1 MQVPAAYLTKVED
14 EGHIVADLLHL
25 LENVNGDDLAS
36 FLESEHRE
44 LLRLRDQVRI
54 YKAAL
59 SELANH
65 LQHVFCA
72 VGGLSALPLSPPTR
86 STLVQPTSPG
96 LPMTPLSPGN
106 SVNKTRSRYV
116 IPLLRSPTS
125 TAFKLQ
131 QAPSRPSLSTRDTA
145 AQTDDQLD
153 GLVTELQHTVGEQQT
168 DIEDLELSLR
178 ERRTQ
183 VRVLRKQLRDK
194 ELRQFAVA
202 SDCAGLRR
210 TASIMMESGSG
221 FLAQMDAAGNWPPA
235 DTMPNMVAEDAAEH
249 QCAVTDGR
257 LTRAPSESSLASDIS
272 PSTRSTST
280 ASSHGGDIRESGV
293 TGAMPRKHRPSA
305 YINGWPV
312 YDDDDD
318 APRSANHAKH
328 ISAAGGESNPHSE
341 KDNQRPAVKP
351 LPSTNNSMGTKSVS
365 GLSTPR
371 SSQLSSVE
379 PVAAATPETCAST
392 ATRSPSLHQ
401 PPPLQPPRTP
411 SLFVSAVAKT
421 PRRIYSRLSNRLK
434 KM

>member
-1 MQVPAAYLTKVED
+1 MQASAACLARHD
-14 EGHIVADLLHL
+14 DDGHIVADLLHL
-25 LENVNGDDLAS
+25 LKDVNGDDLAS

-44 LLRLRDQVRI
+44 LLRLRDQVRV
-54 YKAAL
+54 YRAAV

-72 VGGLSALPLSPPTR
+72 AGGLSVLPLSPATR
-86 STLVQPTSPG
+86 SLLAQSTSPG
-96 LPMTPLSPGN
+96 LQTPVTPLSPGSN
-106 SVNKTRSRYV
+106 GKTRSRYV

-131 QAPSRPSLSTRDTA
+131 QVPSSRPSMSLNARDVA
-145 AQTDDQLD
+145 VQTDNDQLSD
-153 GLVTELQHTVGEQQT
+153 LVVELRQTMGEQRL

-178 ERRTQ
+178 EQRNQ
-183 VRVLRKQLRDK
+183 VRMLRKQLRDK

-210 TASIMMESGSG
+210 TASIMVELGSG
-221 FLAQMDAAGNWPPA
+221 YLAQMRAAGNWPSP
-235 DTMPNMVAEDAAEH
+235 DTMPTSTSENAAAAAATDASI
-249 QCAVTDGR
+249 GR
-257 LTRAPSESSLASDIS
+257 LSQVPSESS
-272 PSTRSTST
+272 
-280 ASSHGGDIRESGV
+280 HGCSSGV
-293 TGAMPRKHRPSA
+293 AGAVAAKNRPSA

-312 YDDDDD
+312 YDNDNDGDND
-318 APRSANHAKH
+318 GNGNTPRSVSPAER
-328 ISAAGGESNPHSE
+328 ISTASSDKRGDSSTLSEAAEQPPVAHSSYNIVPE
-341 KDNQRPAVKP
+341 
-351 LPSTNNSMGTKSVS
+351 S

-371 SSQLSSVE
+371 SSQQQPNAE
-379 PVAAATPETCAST
+379 PVAAVA
-392 ATRSPSLHQ
+392 RSPSLLQ

>member
-1 MQVPAAYLTKVED
+1 MQAAYQTKVED
-14 EGHIVADLLHL
+14 DGHIVADLLHL

-44 LLRLRDQVRI
+44 LLRLRDQVRV
-54 YKAAL
+54 YKASL

-72 VGGLSALPLSPPTR
+72 VGGLSALPLSPSTR
-86 STLVQPTSPG
+86 STLVPTSPG
-96 LPMTPLSPGN
+96 LPMTPLSPGT
-106 SVNKTRSRYV
+106 KARSRYV

-131 QAPSRPSLSTRDTA
+131 QAPSRPSPTRDAA
-145 AQTDDQLD
+145 AQTDEQLV
-153 GLVTELQHTVGEQQT
+153 GLVTELQHTVGEQRT

-183 VRVLRKQLRDK
+183 VRVLRKELRDK

-210 TASIMMESGSG
+210 TASIMIETGNG
-221 FLAQMDAAGNWPPA
+221 FLAQMHAAGNWPPA
-235 DTMPNMVAEDAAEH
+235 DTMPNTEDIASA
-249 QCAVTDGR
+249 QCAVADGR
-257 LTRAPSESSLASDIS
+257 LTRVSSESSLASDVS
-272 PSTRSTST
+272 PSTRSAST
-280 ASSHGGDIRESGV
+280 ASSHGSDARESGV
-293 TGAMPRKHRPSA
+293 TRKHRPSA

-312 YDDDDD
+312 YDNDNT
-318 APRSANHAKH
+318 PHSAKH
-328 ISAAGGESNPHSE
+328 ISAAGGESNTHSDAD
-341 KDNQRPAVKP
+341 KQPAVK
-351 LPSTNNSMGTKSVS
+351 LSTNNSAGTRSVS

-371 SSQLSSVE
+371 SSQLSSAE
-379 PVAAATPETCAST
+379 PVATVATPETGAST
-392 ATRSPSLHQ
+392 IRSPSLHQ